1 MVQASLN
8 FVGDTAQRPFV
19 DVNRADR
26 NRLPL
31 VAHDVE
37 IRDARPLAGQFL
49 LNNEGFVLVD
59 QKLPNVDFTD
69 EDDIVRRY
77 LPSIQELVSAVVSP
91 DRIVTSDGPVVRYSQ
106 AALLRGNAAYPAN
119 FVHTDYTDQAARKHM
134 LASYDRSL
142 PEPDGRDDVRDLLG
156 ALDAPS
162 GERRFKRVLAVQT
175 WRVFSNPP
183 HDKPLAI
190 CAANSVSPEDFVE
203 YDYVIGDREGEVYQA
218 YVYRHNPRQRWYSFL
233 DLTPDEVLVFIGYD
247 FQRPYSCVMHAAFD
261 NPLCPPGAPGRC
273 SIEARTFAF
282 FED

>member
-8 FVGDTAQRPFV
+8 FAGDLAGRPFV

-37 IRDARPLAGQFL
+37 IKDARPLTAQL
-49 LNNEGFVLVD
+49 SLNREGFILVD

-69 EDDIVRRY
+69 EDEIVGRY
-77 LPSIQELVSAVVSP
+77 LPAIQELVSAVVSP
-91 DRIVTSDGPVVRYSQ
+91 ARIVTSDGPVVRYSQ
-106 AALLRGNAAYPAN
+106 SALQRGNAAYPAN
-119 FVHTDYTDQAARKHM
+119 FVHTDYTARAARKHM
-134 LASYDRSL
+134 LASYDRTL
-142 PEPDGRDDVRDLLG
+142 PEPVGRDDVRDLLNSIDE
-156 ALDAPS
+156 AAP
-162 GERRFKRVLAVQT
+162 EQRFKRVLAVQT
-175 WRVFSNPP
+175 WRVFSDPP

-190 CAANSVSPEDFVE
+190 CAADSVSPEDFVE
-203 YDYVIGDREGEVYQA
+203 YDYVIGDREGEIYQA
-218 YVYRHNPRQRWYSFL
+218 YVYRHNPRQRWFSFL
-233 DLTPDEVLVFIGYD
+233 DLTPDEVLLFIGYD
-247 FQRPYSCVMHAAFD
+247 FQRPHTCVMHAAFD